1 MKKKALPTIM
11 IILTGIM
18 LLAGCGV
25 SDTGKTGQN
34 KTDTQSEEED
44 TKDIGSKEE
53 KQEKKKE
60 KDKNKKKKS
69 DKWVS
74 LNDDAQDDDAQND
87 VSDKTDYEALY
98 APVFDEVL
106 DVLDY
111 GFNID
116 REYKYVSGGLSEKV
130 MYSKDED
137 LLNSI
142 GYLLTDMSGD
152 GIPELLIGTDEEYD
166 GRTCSYIYTLC
177 TLADEKPEC
186 VIAGSTRSSYNY
198 MGDGH
203 FYYEGSGGASIT
215 IFGENHLSSNGREII
230 WDDFYFTDE
239 KEVGGV
245 GIYYNDT
252 GIFEAAGSEE
262 LDISE
267 NEFADMMEKYRDR
280 CENITWTPIGQ
291 YR

>member
-1 MKKKALPTIM
+1 
-11 IILTGIM
+11 
-18 LLAGCGV
+18 
-25 SDTGKTGQN
+25 
-34 KTDTQSEEED
+34 
-44 TKDIGSKEE
+44 
-53 KQEKKKE
+53 
-60 KDKNKKKKS
+60 
-69 DKWVS
+69 
-74 LNDDAQDDDAQND
+74 
-87 VSDKTDYEALY
+87 
-98 APVFDEVL
+98 
-106 DVLDY
+106 
-111 GFNID
+111 
-116 REYKYVSGGLSEKV
+116 
-130 MYSKDED
+130 
-137 LLNSI
+137 
-142 GYLLTDMSGD
+142 
-152 GIPELLIGTDEEYD
+152 
-166 GRTCSYIYTLC
+166 
-177 TLADEKPEC
+177 
-186 VIAGSTRSSYNY
+186 

-252 GIFEAAGSEE
+252 GIFEVAGSEE